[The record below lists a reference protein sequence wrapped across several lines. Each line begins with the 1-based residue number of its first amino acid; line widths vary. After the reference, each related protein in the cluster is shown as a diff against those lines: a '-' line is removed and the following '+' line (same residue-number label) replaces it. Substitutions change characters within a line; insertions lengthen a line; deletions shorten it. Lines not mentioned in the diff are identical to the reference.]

1 MGAGSHCL
9 LLMRAV
15 VVRPGEVLVT
25 PRSAASCLRSAYNMP
40 TVVAT
45 KSTSF
50 CRHFVGMA
58 RTNPLGVRVTPEI
71 KEALERAARDDD
83 RSVSS
88 MVERILSV
96 WLRERGYL
104 PQPAE

>member
-1 MGAGSHCL
+1 
-9 LLMRAV
+9 
-15 VVRPGEVLVT
+15 
-25 PRSAASCLRSAYNMP
+25 
-40 TVVAT
+40 
-45 KSTSF
+45 
-50 CRHFVGMA
+50 MA